1 MAFNSEIYIT
11 TTPYPWGVL
20 QPLIEDETVAQILV
34 EGFGKPSIYRKSN
47 HRSGRT
53 FDPWFGNAFE
63 DEGAFITCIQA
74 LFPDTPLNTNSPTAS
89 LTLEDGT
96 QITAA
101 LPPVARDGPM
111 LMIRKPSRRTMTPLA
126 TAENLADTT
135 QSAALTFLYAC
146 VWARLTICITGVNPD
161 DCSHWLEVLSALIPS
176 DERIAVVEA
185 QPSLHLP
192 QPHVISLTPRAAN
205 REGAGAVPIS
215 RVLNAVWDL
224 RVDRAIIDPLVDPV
238 ATMDTLIRYS
248 GAYEGGLFT
257 VPAASPRAALS
268 LLEVQF
274 LAAGYDTPD
283 RVARRYV
290 SEAINVIVYIDQRG
304 DLAQV
309 VEVRGMEGDRIALTP
324 LFEGD
329 YAFRPTGNLPG
340 CMRDIESAGIM
351 LAPALFGIRDPDS
364 KKRPTS
370 RLQALATQI
379 RRGFRHSRREI
390 SAPEPLQF
398 DTVVDALRSYY
409 EPRAVSALDSEQQ
422 AAKARQAAF
431 EKRLIQRF
439 VEVWY
444 TSNLNVS
451 PHYPD
456 RRALSTEADEIRA
469 LFDSVLAQE
478 KTGLSEADRD
488 RLYERVLAAVIGY
501 GPLQALI
508 EDDTVSEIMV
518 NAPDQV
524 YIEVRGILKLL
535 PDVTF
540 EDSDQLLRIMDRITA
555 PLGQRFDVTAPIV
568 STRLSDGSRVQL
580 IMPPISPSPMIVIR
594 KFNKRPLQIEDLI
607 RFGAL
612 PPEVAEFLRALTIA
626 GANILF
632 SGNAGSGK
640 LTLMQ
645 VTASFI
651 PMDRRIITAESAVEM
666 QLPLEHVLTL
676 ESRSPNIEGQGMVT
690 VGDLI
695 AIALQHR
702 PDGIILGEIGMNEAL
717 AYIQAANT
725 ADLIVWTT
733 ITAFNPRDALNRLE
747 SLILM
752 RNALPP
758 ALVRSRIASGLQFVV
773 QQDRLRDGSRKVTAI
788 SEVCGVTGDRVELVD
803 IFRFE
808 ETGYES
814 GRIIGRTAP
823 TGVIPQFYRAIFQT
837 GITLPRETFG
847 VSDAQMRA
855 FIGDDQLRRL
865 ESYQQREAER
875 RAAEQREKDRQL
887 KEKQRAARK
896 KPAAKSVPKARPLID
911 ELELDDD
918 FGSLDDDDDI
928 FASE

>member
-1 MAFNSEIYIT
+1 MASNSEIYIS

-34 EGFGKPSIYRKSN
+34 EGFGKPSIYRKLS
-47 HRSGRT
+47 HRSGRA
-53 FDPWFGNAFE
+53 FDPWFETTFE
-63 DEGAFITCIQA
+63 DEAAFIAQIQV
-74 LFPDTPLNTNSPTAS
+74 LFPYTPLNTNFPTAS

-101 LPPVARDGPM
+101 VPPVARDGPM
-111 LMIRKPSRRTMTPLA
+111 LMIRKPTRRTLTPIAL
-126 TAENLADTT
+126 AENLAD
-135 QSAALTFLYAC
+135 SSRFAALEFLQAC
-146 VWARLTICITGVNPD
+146 VWTRLTICITGINPD
-161 DCSHWLEVLSALIPS
+161 DCSAWLEVLSALIPS
-176 DERIAVVEA
+176 DERIAVVEV
-185 QPSLHLP
+185 QPSLRLP
-192 QPHVISLTPRAAN
+192 QPHVITLTPRAAN
-205 REGAGAVPIS
+205 HDGEGAVPIS

-224 RVDRAIIDPLVDPV
+224 RVDRVLMDPLVDPV
-238 ATMDTLIRYS
+238 ATMDALIHYS
-248 GAYEGGLFT
+248 SAYEGGLFT

-274 LAAGYDTPD
+274 LAAGYDTPG
-283 RVARRYV
+283 RVARQYV
-290 SEAINVIVYIDQRG
+290 SEAINVIVHINQHG
-304 DLAQV
+304 ELAQV
-309 VEVRGMEGDRIALTP
+309 VEVRGMEGNQIALNP
-324 LFEGD
+324 LFESD
-329 YAFRPTGNLPG
+329 NVFAPTGNLPG
-340 CMRDIESAGIM
+340 FMRDIEATGIA
-351 LAPALFGIRDPDS
+351 LSPAVFGIRDSVS
-364 KKRPTS
+364 KKYPGG
-370 RLQALATQI
+370 RLQALADRV
-379 RRGFRHSRREI
+379 RRGFRRSRREI
-390 SAPEPLQF
+390 SAPEPLYSVI
-398 DTVVDALRSYY
+398 DVLRGYY
-409 EPRAVSALDSEQQ
+409 EPRAASAVDSEQQ

-431 EKRLIQRF
+431 EKRLMDRF
-439 VEVWY
+439 VEAWY
-444 TSNLNVS
+444 TSNLHVS

-456 RRALSTEADEIRA
+456 RRALAAEADEIRT
-469 LFDSVLAQE
+469 LFDSALAQE
-478 KTGLSEADRD
+478 KLALSEEDQD
-488 RLYERVLAAVIGY
+488 RLYERVLAAVIGL

-508 EDDTVSEIMV
+508 EDDAVNAIMV

-524 YIEVRGILKLL
+524 YIEARGILRLL

-540 EDSDQLLRIMDRITA
+540 EDTNQVLRIMDRITA
-555 PLGQRFDVTAPIV
+555 PLGQRFDETALIL
-568 STRLSDGSRVQL
+568 STRLFDGSRVQL

-612 PPEVAEFLRALTIA
+612 PPVVAEFLRALTIT

-651 PMDRRIITAESAVEM
+651 PMDRRIITAESAIEM
-666 QLPLEHVLTL
+666 QLRLDHVLTL
-676 ESRSPNIEGQGMVT
+676 ESRSPNIEGQGLVS

-695 AIALQHR
+695 AMALQHR
-702 PDGIILGEIGMNEAL
+702 PDGIMLGEVGMDEAL

-725 ADLIVWTT
+725 ADLMVWTT
-733 ITAFNPRDALNRLE
+733 VTAFSPRDALNRLE

-788 SEVCGVTGDRVELVD
+788 SEVRGVNGDRVELVD

-808 ETGYES
+808 ETGLER
-814 GRIIGRTAP
+814 GKIIGRTAP
-823 TGVIPQFYRAIFQT
+823 AGVIPQFYRAIFQT
-837 GITLPRETFG
+837 GITLPGETFG

-865 ESYQQREAER
+865 ESYQQREGER
-875 RAAEQREKDRQL
+875 RSAEQREQDRQL

-896 KPAAKSVPKARPLID
+896 KPAAKSVPQARPVND
-911 ELELDDD
+911 EVEMDDD
-918 FGSLDDDDDI
+918 FGSLDNNDDV